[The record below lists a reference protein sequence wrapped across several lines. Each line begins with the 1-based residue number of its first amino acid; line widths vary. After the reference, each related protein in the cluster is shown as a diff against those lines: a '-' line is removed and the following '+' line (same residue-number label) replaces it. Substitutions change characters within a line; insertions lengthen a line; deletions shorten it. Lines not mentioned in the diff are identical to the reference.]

1 MRIRSE
7 EEPEPPEIP
16 DDPDDPDVE
25 PETTA
30 AGGPTLIPTVPAPV
44 DREYEY
50 KLEVMTLDQVLDG
63 KSLPD
68 LLSRFSKDE
77 WHLVEIID
85 GGDRKAVLLR
95 KRKEAKNERRPVG
108 FSLGR

>member
-16 DDPDDPDVE
+16 DDPDDPEVE
-25 PETTA
+25 PETASGT
-30 AGGPTLIPTVPAPV
+30 GPTLIPAVSSSV

-50 KLEVMTLDQVLDG
+50 KIEVMTLERVLDG

-68 LLSRFSKDE
+68 LLTSASKDE

-85 GGDRKAVLLR
+85 AGDRKAILLR
-95 KRKEAKNERRPVG
+95 KRKEAKNDRRPVG